1 MSKSANRKR
10 NRNQAATTCAAAQIQ
25 GSEVIQMETFQT
37 QSKASST
44 NLDFDADA
52 EWVDD
57 QATDNDHAL
66 IQGLIVAIAR
76 NDVAMVGTFVRLLPT
91 SNFSLDAVSFR
102 DTETDRVYSM
112 LGLAKSLGAN
122 RVAAYLMSCGLKEDF
137 IDDAGIFH

>member
-1 MSKSANRKR
+1 MPQTDIL
-10 NRNQAATTCAAAQIQ
+10 QA
-25 GSEVIQMETFQT
+25 QMN
-37 QSKASST
+37 ASST
-44 NLDFDADA
+44 NGDLDA
-52 EWVDD
+52 EVEWLDD
-57 QATDNDHAL
+57 VATDSDHAL